1 MTTYER
7 VALASH
13 DALVAALR
21 AVLDLHEGSPNA
33 VSAMYPDPACNECG
47 QTMPCPTVRAV
58 EAALGEVAS

>member
-7 VALASH
+7 VALVGH

-21 AVLDLHEGSPNA
+21 AVLDLHAESGGECQEC
-33 VSAMYPDPACNECG
+33 VHPADSHWRVDY
-47 QTMPCPTVRAV
+47 PCPTVRAV